1 MARYTGPRVRVSRR
15 IGFNVFENKKGDKAL
30 QDRPYP
36 PGENGRK
43 RLRET
48 DYGTQLKEKQKV
60 RYMYGIM
67 EKQFRNYYK
76 TASRMTG
83 ITGENLLILLESRLD
98 NVIYR
103 SGFASSRPQARQLVS
118 HRHFKFNGKLV
129 DIPSIQIQPGDKIEL
144 KESSQNII
152 SIQHSIDTGQDRE
165 EANWL
170 NVDKNKKNIEV
181 LSQPSRNDASQQ
193 IEEQLIVEL
202 YSKYNILERINNVSN
217 ITKTRDIT

>member
-67 EKQFRNYYK
+67 EKQFSNYYK
-76 TASRMTG
+76 TASMMTG
-83 ITGENLLILLESRLD
+83 ITVENLLILL
-98 NVIYR
+98 
-103 SGFASSRPQARQLVS
+103 
-118 HRHFKFNGKLV
+118 
-129 DIPSIQIQPGDKIEL
+129 
-144 KESSQNII
+144 
-152 SIQHSIDTGQDRE
+152 
-165 EANWL
+165 
-170 NVDKNKKNIEV
+170 
-181 LSQPSRNDASQQ
+181 
-193 IEEQLIVEL
+193 
-202 YSKYNILERINNVSN
+202 
-217 ITKTRDIT
+217 

>member
-43 RLRET
+43 RMRET

-60 RYMYGIM
+60 RYMYGVM

-76 TASRMTG
+76 LASRMPG

-118 HRHFKFNGKLV
+118 HRHFKVNGKLV
-129 DIPSIQIQPGDKIEL
+129 DIPSIQIKEGDKIEI
-144 KESSQNII
+144 KDKSQDLIL
-152 SIQHSIDTGQDRE
+152 IQHSIDTGQDRE
-165 EANWL
+165 EASWL
-170 NVDKNKKNIEV
+170 NVDKNKIYIEV
-181 LSQPSRNDASQQ
+181 LSTPSRSDASQQ

-202 YSKYNILERINNVSN
+202 YSK
-217 ITKTRDIT
+217 

>member
-43 RLRET
+43 RMRET

-60 RYMYGIM
+60 RYMYGVM

-76 TASRMTG
+76 LASRMPG

-118 HRHFKFNGKLV
+118 HRHFKVNGKLV
-129 DIPSIQIQPGDKIEL
+129 DIPSIQVKEGDKIEI
-144 KESSQNII
+144 KDKSQDLII
-152 SIQHSIDTGQDRE
+152 IQHSIDTGQDRE
-165 EANWL
+165 QASWL
-170 NVDKNKKNIEV
+170 NVNKNKKNIEV
-181 LSQPSRNDASQQ
+181 LSAPSRIDASQQ

-202 YSKYNILERINNVSN
+202 YSK
-217 ITKTRDIT
+217 

>member
-76 TASRMTG
+76 LASRMPG

-118 HRHFKFNGKLV
+118 HRHFKVNGKLV
-129 DIPSIQIQPGDKIEL
+129 DIPSIQVKEGDKIEI
-144 KESSQNII
+144 KDKSQDLIL
-152 SIQHSIDTGQDRE
+152 IQLSIDTGQDRE
-165 EANWL
+165 EASWL

-181 LSQPSRNDASQQ
+181 LSTPSRSDASQQ

-202 YSKYNILERINNVSN
+202 YSK
-217 ITKTRDIT
+217 

>member
-15 IGFNVFENKKGDKAL
+15 IGLNVFENKKGDKAL

-43 RLRET
+43 RMRET

-60 RYMYGIM
+60 RYMYGVM

-76 TASRMTG
+76 LASRMSG

-118 HRHFKFNGKLV
+118 HRHFKINGKLV
-129 DIPSIQIQPGDKIEL
+129 DIPSIQVKQGDKIEI
-144 KESSQNII
+144 KDKSQDMILV
-152 SIQHSIDTGQDRE
+152 QHSIDTGQDRE
-165 EANWL
+165 EAAWL
-170 NVDKNKKNIEV
+170 KVDKNKKNIEV
-181 LSQPSRNDASQQ
+181 LSTPSRSDASHQ

-202 YSKYNILERINNVSN
+202 YSK
-217 ITKTRDIT
+217 

>member
-43 RLRET
+43 RMRET

-76 TASRMTG
+76 LASRMSG

-118 HRHFKFNGKLV
+118 HRHFKLNGKLV
-129 DIPSIQIQPGDKIEL
+129 DIPSIQVKQGDKIEI
-144 KESSQNII
+144 KDKSQDMIL
-152 SIQHSIDTGQDRE
+152 IQHSIDTGQDRE
-165 EANWL
+165 EAAWL
-170 NVDKNKKNIEV
+170 KVDKNKKNIEV
-181 LSQPSRNDASQQ
+181 LSPPSRNDASHQ

-202 YSKYNILERINNVSN
+202 YSK
-217 ITKTRDIT
+217 